1 MTLIDPAALHSLT
14 SGEAASVTY
23 AHSAPHRRAW
33 IREILKHASDKP
45 NHRRYAAALAD
56 YWATA
61 TPGDKSR
68 EPSPLD
74 LGLTGVSW
82 PVECALSTDFSHIH
96 RPPRAEGHYGSEFS
110 HEYIT
115 LREKA
120 RRRRRS
126 TKQTS
131 ASSTDH
137 PLIAAL
143 TLNARPITV
152 VEVDLVTRTKGL
164 VTIRGTGKSG
174 TILNDAER
182 YGEPGEGWS
191 AEDGDGKVL
200 ATRRHGA
207 RNAAIACAREQG
219 ISGRIS
225 VEIDEEYRRTGA
237 RD

>member
-1 MTLIDPAALHSLT
+1 MTLIDPAALLADT

-23 AHSAPHRRAW
+23 VHPAPQRRAW
-33 IREILKHASDKP
+33 IREILNCASDKP

-68 EPSPLD
+68 EPSPQD

-82 PVECALSTDFSHIH
+82 SVECALSTDFSHIH
-96 RPPRAEGHYGSEFS
+96 RLPRAAGHYGSEYS
-110 HEYIT
+110 REYIA
-115 LREKA
+115 LRERA
-120 RRRRRS
+120 HRRRRS
-126 TKQTS
+126 TRKTS
-131 ASSTDH
+131 ASRPDH
-137 PLIAAL
+137 PLATAL
-143 TLNARPITV
+143 TLNAPAVTV

-164 VTIRGTGKSG
+164 VTIKGTGKNG

-219 ISGRIS
+219 ITGPIA
-225 VEIDEEYRRTGA
+225 VEVDEEYRRTGA